1 MHPIENILKSTMS
14 ELKEMIDVNTI
25 VGTPFVSPNGETIIP
40 ISKVSFGFVSG
51 GAQYGGVQ
59 KTREEEFA
67 EFPFGGGSA
76 SGVTIAPVAFMV
88 ANDTTLKVLTV
99 CHRNALD
106 KLVENAPQ
114 LMKEMKGIFR
124 ERCGKAAE

>member
-25 VGTPFVSPNGETIIP
+25 VGSPFVSPNGETIIP

-51 GAQYGGVQ
+51 GAQYGEGRKKQ
-59 KTREEEFA
+59 EEET

-88 ANDTTLKVLTV
+88 ANNESLKVLTV
-99 CHRNALD
+99 SHRNALD
-106 KLVENAPQ
+106 KLMENAPQ
-114 LMKEMKGIFR
+114 IMKELKGIIA
-124 ERCGKAAE
+124 ESYEKAAE